1 MIYELQEARELV
13 IKAGLEL
20 TRLGLIARTWGNV
33 SARIS
38 NTQFVIT
45 PSGRAYDSLCPDD
58 IVIMNIADCSYEG
71 TIVPSSECGTHAE
84 VYKARPEVGFV
95 IHAHSMFASAMST
108 CGEVIDNLSSYNDLA
123 SDTHTDYEAI
133 LGSCIPC
140 ARYGMSG
147 TPTLA
152 KNIRAC
158 LRKYPDSRSLLMRN
172 HGILCMGDDYDD
184 AFAIAIALEDVCHSR
199 YDYMCY
205 SYIENCN
212 TDITV
217 DYGQSHREGH
227 NIALSVGELTAVW
240 PCGYPSKASWG
251 NMPRTLKDAAA
262 LHDAMY
268 RDPHINYV
276 IHSTDMFTTIMSRR
290 SKGFKPYI
298 DDQAQIIGSDIRCM
312 APRIT
317 LHKIRNMRTLFKA
330 IGGHGAMLIS
340 SGGAICVGKT
350 YDDATAAAMVLEKGS
365 IAALLAV
372 ILGNN
377 KPIKD
382 KYAKKYR
389 VEYLNHYSKLKDYA
403 VTSED
408 IAVAESILSN
418 SIKH

>member
-1 MIYELQEARELV
+1 MIYSLQEARELV

-38 NTQFVIT
+38 DTQCVIT
-45 PSGRAYDSLCPDD
+45 PSGRSYESLSPED

-108 CGEVIDNLSSYNDLA
+108 CGDVIDDLSSYNDLT
-123 SDTHTDYEAI
+123 SDTHMDYEAV
-133 LGSCIPC
+133 LGNCIPC

-152 KNIRAC
+152 RNIRAC
-158 LRKYPDSRSLLMRN
+158 LKKYPDSRSLLMRN
-172 HGILCMGDDYDD
+172 HGILCMGNDYDD

-217 DYGQSHREGH
+217 DYGQSHRDGQ
-227 NIALSVGELTAVW
+227 NIVLTVGELTAIW
-240 PCGYPSKASWG
+240 PCGYPGKASWG
-251 NMPRTLKDAAA
+251 NMPRQLKDAAA

-268 RDPHINYV
+268 RDPHVNYV
-276 IHSTDMFTTIMSRR
+276 IHSTDMYTTIMSRR
-290 SKGFKPYI
+290 SKGFRPYI

-312 APRIT
+312 EPRIV
-317 LHKIRNMRTLFKA
+317 LHKIRNMRSVFKTIA
-330 IGGHGAMLIS
+330 DHSAMLIG
-340 SGGAICVGKT
+340 SGGAICVGASQ
-350 YDDATAAAMVLEKGS
+350 DDAIASAMVLEKGS
-365 IAALLAV
+365 IAALLAL

-377 KPIKD
+377 KPIKSR
-382 KYAKKYR
+382 YARKYR
-389 VEYLNHYSKLKDYA
+389 EEYISHYSKLKDFA
-403 VTSED
+403 VTSQD
-408 IAVAESILSN
+408 VKAAEAILSVT
-418 SIKH
+418 SE